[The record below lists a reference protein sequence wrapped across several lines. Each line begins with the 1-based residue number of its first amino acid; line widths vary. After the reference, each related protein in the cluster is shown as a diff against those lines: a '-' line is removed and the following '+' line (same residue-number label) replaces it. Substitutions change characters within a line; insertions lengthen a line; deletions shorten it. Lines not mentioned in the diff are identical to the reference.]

1 MQENR
6 QIFCI
11 IQFFF
16 VSLHPMNNEKQH
28 IGQLFDR
35 IAGTYDSLNHVLSL
49 NIDRRW
55 RRQAVR
61 QLSNAKLKR
70 EAQTQSSNAK
80 LLDVAIG
87 TADLTIEILRQR
99 KASHI
104 TGIDLSRKMMAIG
117 EQKVAKLG
125 YQDLVTFDYGSAQ
138 AMPYADASFDAVTC
152 AYGARNFADMDEG
165 LSEMHRVLR
174 PGGELMIL
182 EFSYPTNPLICW
194 SYDLYFT
201 HILPFIGNLFSRD
214 KGAYSYLNRSVKGFP
229 YGEAFA
235 DHLRAAGFTDITITP
250 LTFGITTI
258 YHAVKPAE

>member
-61 QLSNAKLKR
+61 QL
-70 EAQTQSSNAK
+70 SNAK

-152 AYGARNFADMDEG
+152 AYGVRNFADMDEG
-165 LSEMHRVLR
+165 IREMHRVLR

-182 EFSYPTNPLICW
+182 EFSYPMKT
-194 SYDLYFT
+194 
-201 HILPFIGNLFSRD
+201 
-214 KGAYSYLNRSVKGFP
+214 
-229 YGEAFA
+229 
-235 DHLRAAGFTDITITP
+235 
-250 LTFGITTI
+250 
-258 YHAVKPAE
+258 